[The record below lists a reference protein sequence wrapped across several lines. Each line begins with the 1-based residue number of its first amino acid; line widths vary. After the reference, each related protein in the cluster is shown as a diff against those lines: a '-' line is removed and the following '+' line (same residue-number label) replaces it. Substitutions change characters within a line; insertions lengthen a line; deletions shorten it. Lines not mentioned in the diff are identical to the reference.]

1 MRRRHPQ
8 FDNMQ
13 EETVQPQP
21 AENSGKP
28 LEQQLAEAQAQVQ
41 SQREAML
48 RALADA
54 ENARKRY
61 QAEAANSQK
70 YAIERFAEALLP
82 VVDSLEAALANKD
95 ASPDALRDGV
105 QLTLRQLTQAETY
118 LSPLGPE
125 AEATLDEHW
134 LRLTG
139 REPGAPVP
147 LRINDREVRAKA
159 VADGVAWFEFVEVC
173 EGPRSAAD
181 YIELARDFHTVLLSN
196 VPRLGPESGVGVG
209 YNVTSVV
216 LASILVM

>member
-82 VVDSLEAALANKD
+82 VVDSLEAALVNQD
-95 ASPDALRDGV
+95 ASPEALRDGV
-105 QLTLRQLTQAETY
+105 QLTLRQLSQALEKARV
-118 LSPLGPE
+118 SPI
-125 AEATLDEHW
+125 
-134 LRLTG
+134 
-139 REPGAPVP
+139 APVAGERFDP
-147 LRINDREVRAKA
+147 HRHQAMAAVEADSEPNTIVATMQKGYQLHDRVLRPALVTVAKP
-159 VADGVAWFEFVEVC
+159 VEKA
-173 EGPRSAAD
+173 GANPISD
-181 YIELARDFHTVLLSN
+181 TDLD
-196 VPRLGPESGVGVG
+196 
-209 YNVTSVV
+209 
-216 LASILVM
+216 